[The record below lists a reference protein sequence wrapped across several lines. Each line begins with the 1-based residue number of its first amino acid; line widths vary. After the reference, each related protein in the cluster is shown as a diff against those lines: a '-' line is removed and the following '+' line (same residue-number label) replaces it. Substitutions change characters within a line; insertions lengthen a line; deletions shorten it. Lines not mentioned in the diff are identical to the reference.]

1 MKYEIKGG
9 ELPVVV
15 CFMDAGETMITEK
28 GSMSWNVTEH
38 EDGNDVKT
46 AGSEK
51 RSEECSQERRF
62 SRTVIQRKAVRDDRV
77 CIQFSGTDQTLG
89 DRSGKRDSCAKSRFS
104 GGAGKR

>member
-15 CFMDAGETMITEK
+15 CFMDAGEAMITEK
-28 GSMSWNVTEH
+28 GSMSWMSPNMKMETTSNGGV
-38 EDGNDVKT
+38 GKALGRMF
-46 AGSEK
+46 AGEAIPEPLYSGR
-51 RSEECSQERRF
+51 RSG
-62 SRTVIQRKAVRDDRV
+62 DDRV